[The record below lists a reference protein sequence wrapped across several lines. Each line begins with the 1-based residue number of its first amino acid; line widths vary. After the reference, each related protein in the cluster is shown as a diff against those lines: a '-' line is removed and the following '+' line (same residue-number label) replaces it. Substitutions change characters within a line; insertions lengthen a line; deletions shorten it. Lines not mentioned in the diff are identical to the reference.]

1 MNRKSKINVWSLA
14 LLGAALVLAVVAGR
28 AQSNP
33 APAQGQTGGT
43 QAAPAAAVK
52 KAPEQFKNIQVLKDL
67 DADKLQPAMQFIAA
81 SLGVECNFCHVQENG
96 PDGRPR
102 TVYEKDDKR
111 EKGTARKMMQMTMDL
126 NKNSFNGNRQI
137 TCDTCHRGSSSPV
150 SVPAVLEA
158 EGERPQPPANAA
170 PPAAP
175 PNADKIL
182 ANYLDALGGA
192 DAVAKITTR
201 VEKGNVLVGTSST
214 PYDVYMKAPNKRVS
228 FSHGPNGDSITAFDG
243 TAGWMGGGRG
253 GPRDMQATDSMSAM
267 VDAAVAFPASL
278 KTVFPQM
285 RAGRPDKI
293 GDKDVYVLTGRGPGA
308 PLTRLYFDE
317 QTGLLVRVVRLNDA
331 GLGFMPVQVD
341 YSDYRAVDGVKIPF
355 HWTLSR
361 PGGRFSIQIDSAQQ
375 NVPIDDSKFM
385 KPAAPAPAG
394 NPPGQR

>member
-1 MNRKSKINVWSLA
+1 MNKKSRMNIWSLA
-14 LLGAALVLAVVAGR
+14 LLGAALALAVVAGR
-28 AQSNP
+28 AQSN

-67 DADKLQPAMQFIAA
+67 DADKLVPAMNFITA
-81 SLGVECNFCHVQENG
+81 SLGVECGFCHVSENG
-96 PDGRPR
+96 PDGRPHLAP
-102 TVYEKDDKR
+102 EKDDKR
-111 EKGTARKMMQMTMDL
+111 EKATARHMMQMTMDL
-126 NKNSFNGNRQI
+126 NKNNFNGNRQI
-137 TCDTCHRGSSSPV
+137 TCNTCHRGSSSPV
-150 SVPAVLEA
+150 GVPAVLET
-158 EGERPQPPANAA
+158 EGERPQPPQNAA

-175 PNADKIL
+175 PTADKIL
-182 ANYLDALGGA
+182 ANYLDAIGGA

-201 VEKGNVLVGTSST
+201 VEKGNVLVGSSST

-228 FSHGPNGDSITAFDG
+228 FSHGTNGDSITAFDG

-253 GPRDMQATDSMSAM
+253 GPRDMPATDSMSAM
-267 VDAAVAFPASL
+267 VDAAVAFPATL
-278 KTVFPQM
+278 KTVFPQL
-285 RAGRPDKI
+285 RNGRPEKI
-293 GDKDVYVLTGRGPGA
+293 GDKDMYVLTGRGPGA
-308 PLTRLYFDE
+308 PQTRLYFDV
-317 QTGLLVRVVRLNDA
+317 QTGLLTRVARLNDA

-355 HWTLSR
+355 HWTLAR

-385 KPAAPAPAG
+385 KPTAPAPAG